1 MGILSRTPPNF
12 FAAPFGFTGLAG
24 TWLALSRTANAP
36 RGVSAALYVLAAVV
50 WLVLLVGYLA
60 RVTTTRG
67 RLMADLRD
75 PVLSPFV
82 SVIAIVAMQLGVG
95 LHSYAPRTATVVVD
109 VALVVVIGLGGW
121 LTGQWMTGALDQDKF
136 HPGYLLPTVAGGLL
150 ASAAATTVGQPGL
163 GRLCFGIGIVC
174 WLVIGSLMLQ
184 RLFFRPPLPTPLV
197 PTMAIEVAPA
207 PVAGLA
213 WFALTPAPD
222 TLAFGLAGYTILMT
236 LAQIRLIPIYL
247 QTPFTPGFWAF
258 TFSYAAVATL
268 AIRWLAVERPPAQQA
283 LSWLIALLLT
293 TLIGAIAIRSVIALV
308 QRNYFPPPP
317 ATTTAQEPGHPR

>member
-82 SVIAIVAMQLGVG
+82 SVIAISRCNSASDCIPTPPGPRRSSSTS
-95 LHSYAPRTATVVVD
+95 HSSWS
-109 VALVVVIGLGGW
+109 LGGW

-136 HPGYLLPTVAGGLL
+136 HPGYLCRPSRAGCLR
-150 ASAAATTVGQPGL
+150 QPP
-163 GRLCFGIGIVC
+163 
-174 WLVIGSLMLQ
+174 
-184 RLFFRPPLPTPLV
+184 RP
-197 PTMAIEVAPA
+197 
-207 PVAGLA
+207 
-213 WFALTPAPD
+213 
-222 TLAFGLAGYTILMT
+222 
-236 LAQIRLIPIYL
+236 
-247 QTPFTPGFWAF
+247 
-258 TFSYAAVATL
+258 
-268 AIRWLAVERPPAQQA
+268 
-283 LSWLIALLLT
+283 
-293 TLIGAIAIRSVIALV
+293 RSVS
-308 QRNYFPPPP
+308 P
-317 ATTTAQEPGHPR
+317 ASGGCASVSASCAGW